1 MGTGSIFDG
10 VLFSRRS
17 HRPTQ
22 HILPVVRAEAVCLR
36 STPGPPSLAH
46 ELATGTRHLMPVGQ
60 SGRTLCGE
68 DRCVHSLPPICGGSA
83 KIPLRDFYA
92 ISAKI
97 PTGLGCAGLFYG
109 GPLALMGIMC
119 SGPRV
124 EATP

>member
-83 KIPLRDFYA
+83 KIP
-92 ISAKI
+92 
-97 PTGLGCAGLFYG
+97 TGLGCAGLFYG